1 MLLKQDKISSN
12 SNNKEDGFPHKASEA
27 IKDILNRI
35 SSESGEVY
43 ILKMDLVK
51 YYNNIQKA
59 DVYKRLSELNKG
71 FETTAKKLEE
81 VTQILDELADKIP
94 YEDISRQRFAKFTK
108 QRGSKRKW
116 GVYC

>member
-1 MLLKQDKISSN
+1 
-12 SNNKEDGFPHKASEA
+12 
-27 IKDILNRI
+27 
-35 SSESGEVY
+35 
-43 ILKMDLVK
+43 MDLVK

-81 VTQILDELADKIP
+81 VAQILDELADKIP
-94 YEDISRQRFAKFTK
+94 YEDISRQRFAKFAK

-116 GVYC
+116 GAYC

>member
-1 MLLKQDKISSN
+1 MQAENIYL
-12 SNNKEDGFPHKASEA
+12 EDDFPHKASEA
-27 IKDILNRI
+27 MKDILNRI

-43 ILKMDLVK
+43 IPKMDLVK

-81 VTQILDELADKIP
+81 VAQILDELADKIP
-94 YEDISRQRFAKFTK
+94 YEDISRQRFAKFAK

-116 GVYC
+116 GAYC

>member
-1 MLLKQDKISSN
+1 MQAENIYL
-12 SNNKEDGFPHKASEA
+12 EDDFPHKASEA
-27 IKDILNRI
+27 MKDILNRI

-43 ILKMDLVK
+43 IPRMDLVK
-51 YYNNIQKA
+51 YYKNIQKA

-81 VTQILDELADKIP
+81 VAQILDELADKIP
-94 YEDISRQRFAKFTK
+94 YEDISRQRFAKFMK